1 MPVLMPTRI
10 KVCGITST
18 QDALFTAGAGVD
30 AIGLVFFEKSPRN
43 VTAEQAR
50 EICDALPPFVTTV
63 GLFVNAEQAFV
74 ETILE
79 KVPLDIL
86 QFHGAE
92 SPEYCNSFSRPYI
105 KAVPMK
111 GLESFE
117 AYADQYPD
125 AQGFLVDSHA
135 PDTVGGTGETFDWTQ
150 VPQDYPKPIILAGGL
165 KPENVAQ
172 AIEMT
177 KVYAVDVSSG
187 VEASKGIKSE
197 EKVKAFV
204 ENVK

>member
-1 MPVLMPTRI
+1 LTRI

-18 QDALFTAGAGVD
+18 QDALFTAQAGVD

-43 VTAEQAR
+43 VTAEQAKQ
-50 EICDALPPFVTTV
+50 ICAVLPPFVTTV
-63 GLFVNAEQAFV
+63 GLFVNAEKAWV
-74 ETILE
+74 ETLLE
-79 KVPLDIL
+79 TVPLDVL

-92 SPEYCNSFSRPYI
+92 SPEYCASFSRPYI
-105 KAVPMK
+105 KAVPMN
-111 GLESFE
+111 GLQSFE

-135 PDTVGGTGETFDWTQ
+135 PDTVGGTGETFDWKQ

-177 KVYAVDVSSG
+177 HVYAVDVSSG
-187 VEASKGIKSE
+187 VEATKGVKSE

-204 ENVK
+204 QNVRSVKY